1 MKIKNYVNHLNT
13 KPTHVRERHMYL
25 WTLVGTFLVMVI
37 WVAHMGREFSPA
49 GTAGTVA
56 ISTET
61 KQEKTIS
68 PFSAISSNLKNIYS
82 NSKATAI
89 GAFDSN
95 GMSITTGNK
104 DLKVIDLEVVNQ

>member
-1 MKIKNYVNHLNT
+1 MKIQNYVNHLNT

-37 WVAHMGREFSPA
+37 WVAHMGREFSPN

-56 ISTET
+56 ITTENT
-61 KQEKTIS
+61 KPKTIS
-68 PFSAISSNLKNIYS
+68 PFSAISSNLKNAFQ

-95 GMSITTGNK
+95 GMSIEAGNK

>member
-1 MKIKNYVNHLNT
+1 MKIQNYVNHLNT

-37 WVAHMGREFSPA
+37 WVAHMGREFSQS

-56 ISTET
+56 ITTNNAEN
-61 KQEKTIS
+61 QNIVS
-68 PFSAISSNLKNIYS
+68 PFSAISSNLKS
-82 NSKATAI
+82 AFQNSKATAI

-95 GMSITTGNK
+95 GMSIESGKN
-104 DLKVIDLEVVNQ
+104 LKVIDLQVIE